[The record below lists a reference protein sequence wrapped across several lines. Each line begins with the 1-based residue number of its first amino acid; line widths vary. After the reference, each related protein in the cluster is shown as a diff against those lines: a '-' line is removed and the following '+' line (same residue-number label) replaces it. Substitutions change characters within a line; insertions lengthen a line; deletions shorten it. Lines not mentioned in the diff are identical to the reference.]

1 MQRGNFL
8 AIVNAFVK
16 LDDALMEH
24 LKKGAKN
31 AKMVSWQIQND
42 ILECLSKFVRSKIK
56 SDEIPDYY
64 AIIAD
69 EITDRFSNKEIL
81 LLCLRYIRFCA
92 NEKPYMCETFFDF
105 LHIQGRATGQTIG
118 NSILLLLQRNGID
131 LSKCCAQAYDGTS
144 AMSSEASGAVS
155 VIKKEQPLAEYTHC
169 RNHILNLQPFT
180 KYLRLALVSM

>member
-16 LDDALMEH
+16 LDAALMEH

-31 AKMVSWQIQND
+31 AKMLSWQIQND

-56 SDEIPDYY
+56 SDEIPYYY

-81 LLCLRYIRFCA
+81 LL
-92 NEKPYMCETFFDF
+92 
-105 LHIQGRATGQTIG
+105 
-118 NSILLLLQRNGID
+118 
-131 LSKCCAQAYDGTS
+131 
-144 AMSSEASGAVS
+144 
-155 VIKKEQPLAEYTHC
+155 
-169 RNHILNLQPFT
+169 
-180 KYLRLALVSM
+180 YLR